1 MTAISSPDWNV
12 LATAYDHEFREARK
26 LLSRFGEV
34 RGSAY
39 RNVLVMKVEDV
50 FAFLD
55 AVRGT
60 LETDSSLANAVSR
73 IVPVTHG
80 FRFGSAEEFEDRAR
94 GVVSEWVR
102 DLAGKRFHVR
112 MHRRGFKGKLSSQH
126 EEQFLDHF
134 VLERTQTGG
143 MPAIVGFDDPDVII
157 AVETLGHDA
166 GLSRWTRD
174 QLRTYELLKLD

>member
-1 MTAISSPDWNV
+1 
-12 LATAYDHEFREARK
+12 LATAYDHEFREARA

-34 RGSAY
+34 HASDY
-39 RNVLVMKVEDV
+39 RNVLVMRVGDVVE
-50 FAFLD
+50 FLE

-60 LETDSSLANAVSR
+60 LAMDSSIANAVSR

-80 FRFGSAEEFEDRAR
+80 FRFQSAEEFEDRAR

-134 VLERTQTGG
+134 VLERTQVAGAT
-143 MPAIVGFDDPDVII
+143 PAVVGFDDPDVII

-166 GLSRWTRD
+166 GLSRWTRE
-174 QLRTYELLKLD
+174 QLRTYELLRLD